1 MAHRL
6 GTSPYAGLAERLNR
20 FPQGAPVSDLLYQI
34 LEMLLSPK
42 EAELVA
48 GLPIKPFTAEKAAK
62 IWKLDLNSARK
73 VLDQLAERAILV
85 DIEQDGETLYCLP
98 PPMAGFFEFS
108 LMRLRNDVNQKV
120 LSELYYQ
127 YINVEEDF
135 IKALF
140 VDGETSLG
148 RVFVQEP
155 ALPSQNGLNILDYER
170 AGEVIRTATGI
181 GISLCYCRHKMKHM
195 DRACDA
201 PMDICMTFNTT
212 ASSLTRHDFARPVGV
227 SECLE
232 LLGAAYESNLVQFG
246 ENARRGVNFIC
257 NCCGCCCEAMLAVK
271 RFGLPHPIHTN
282 FIAHVA
288 RRECSGCGQCA
299 AVCPVDAIGLDSSD
313 NSCERGFEVALVDEK
328 VCLGCGVCVR
338 NCPTGALA
346 LESRPERVLTPI
358 DSTHRAV
365 VMAIERGTLQHLIF
379 DNRALFSHRALAAVL
394 GVILKLPPLKRA
406 MASKQMKSRY
416 LETLLERMGH

>member
-1 MAHRL
+1 MAHL
-6 GTSPYAGLAERLNR
+6 SGSSPYTSLVERLNR
-20 FPQGAPVSDLLYQI
+20 FPQGAPPSELLYQI
-34 LEMLLSPK
+34 LAVLLDPK

-48 GLPIKPFTAEKAAK
+48 GLPIKPFTAKQAAK

-73 VLDQLAERAILV
+73 VLDRLADKAILV
-85 DIEQDGETLYCLP
+85 DIEQEGGALYCLP

-108 LMRLRNDVNQKV
+108 LMRLRNDVDQKV

-140 VDGETSLG
+140 VDGQTSLG

-155 ALPSQNGLNILDYER
+155 VLTAQQGLDILDYER
-170 AGEVIRTATGI
+170 AGEVIRTASQI
-181 GISLCYCRHKMKHM
+181 GISMCYCRHKMKHM

-201 PMDICMTFNTT
+201 PTDICMTFNTT
-212 ASSLTRHDFARPVGV
+212 ASSLTRHDFARQVSV

-232 LLGAAYESNLVQFG
+232 LLEAAYENNLVQFG

-282 FIAHVA
+282 FIAHVDPP
-288 RRECSGCGQCA
+288 ECTGCNQCA
-299 AVCPVDAIGLDSSD
+299 SVCPVEAIGLDYPDQYSE
-313 NSCERGFEVALVDEK
+313 NGFEVARVNEK
-328 VCLGCGVCVR
+328 ICLGCGVCVR
-338 NCPTGALA
+338 NCPTGALS
-346 LESRPERVLTPI
+346 LESRPERVVTPV

-379 DNRALFSHRALAAVL
+379 DKRALFSHRALAAVL

-406 MASKQMKSRY
+406 MASRQMKSRY
-416 LETLLERMGH
+416 LEALLSRMEH